1 MRKLIAVAHLCY
13 PNYTE
18 ACYLTN
24 HPYDAGGVDLKTAYE
39 LVDKLCEMGSKSAV
53 ITSIKVNKTPAV
65 VGYDA
70 AHDEHFMLSYEEVPV
85 HFPGTGD
92 IFSAILISH
101 LLDDMPLKLATA
113 KAMSGV
119 YRLIEANK
127 NNEDKKRGIPLEQYL
142 SIL

>member
-1 MRKLIAVAHLCY
+1 HLCY

-39 LVDKLCEMGSKSAV
+39 LVDKLREMGSKSAV
-53 ITSIKVNKTPAV
+53 ITSIKVNETPAV

-101 LLDDMPLKLATA
+101 LLNDMPLKLATA